1 MIDFFFF
8 LYFSGMPEL
17 HTAAYFG
24 NVELLIRI
32 LRTESPNT
40 RSMNGNTALM
50 SAFFKRQKEAYL
62 LLIQHGAD
70 PNLVDD
76 VDKDVLSMVLSKNE
90 ERDEE
95 EWLFFVLKHGA
106 KPDPVRHRGLLVGA
120 TKNHSL
126 TLFHAILHA
135 SPHMVDD
142 TDENG
147 STPLHLVF
155 RRVFLFPIKKTMVS
169 LLLRHGADVGAKDQW
184 GQTPLDLVTQYYYN
198 TGIECPQR
206 KSYEKLLQTLVHAE
220 NSAWLYSVA
229 RVLQARGREAEF
241 EALPLALPLALSM
254 PVAVDSKEKENNS
267 NHWERVSILQHV
279 VSRMDPSVM
288 QELALML

>member
-1 MIDFFFF
+1 
-8 LYFSGMPEL
+8 MPEL

-24 NVELLIRI
+24 DIERLQVI
-32 LRTESPNT
+32 LQTENPNT

-76 VDKDVLSMVLSKNE
+76 DGRDVLGMVLSKNE
-90 ERDEE
+90 NRDEE
-95 EWLFFVLKHGA
+95 EWLFFVLKHGVT
-106 KPDPVRHRGLLVGA
+106 PDPVRHRRLLVGA
-120 TKNHSL
+120 TKNYSL
-126 TLFHAILHA
+126 KLFHAILHA
-135 SPHMVDD
+135 SSHMVED

-184 GQTPLDLVTQYYYN
+184 GQTPLDLVTQFYDN
-198 TGIECPQR
+198 TGVECPQR
-206 KSYEKLLQTLVHAE
+206 KLYENLLQTLVHAK
-220 NSAWLYSVA
+220 NSVWLYSVA
-229 RVLQARGREAEF
+229 RVLQARGRDAEF
-241 EALPLALPLALSM
+241 EAKPLAKPLAIPLAM
-254 PVAVDSKEKENNS
+254 PLAVDSKEK
-267 NHWERVSILQHV
+267 VSILQRV